1 MSSHLHDDHDHGHDH
16 AGHDHAGHGHDD
28 GPIDPPQ
35 LEAVGGGI
43 YAYIQPDGT
52 WWINNTGFIVAHDGV
67 IAIDTCAT
75 ERRTRDFLDT
85 VAAVTGAPIRV
96 LINTHHHGDHTH
108 GNYLTHPAT
117 IIGHEKCRE
126 LVIQSGISHFPGI
139 WEARD
144 WGEIH
149 LAPPMV
155 TFTDRVDVWS
165 GDLKLEVHYIG
176 SPAHTTND
184 AVVWIPERGV
194 LFSGDLVFNN
204 GMPFVVMGSVSGSR
218 LAIARLRSFGA
229 RTIVPGHGPVC
240 DPGILDSLDRYF
252 AFVQS
257 LATEAVSA
265 GITPLEAARGADV
278 GEFAHLS
285 DGERLAGNLHRAM
298 FEARGGEPG
307 ATMDL
312 APVIGDM
319 ITLNGGKPL
328 RCRV

>member
-1 MSSHLHDDHDHGHDH
+1 MSSHLHDDHDHGYGH

-28 GPIDPPQ
+28 GPIDPPH
-35 LEAVGGGI
+35 LEAVGEGI

-184 AVVWIPERGV
+184 GAAPHTLRYSASSPPAVRTFMP
-194 LFSGDLVFNN
+194 LTSASDLT
-204 GMPFVVMGSVSGSR
+204 G
-218 LAIARLRSFGA
+218 LR
-229 RTIVPGHGPVC
+229 
-240 DPGILDSLDRYF
+240 
-252 AFVQS
+252 
-257 LATEAVSA
+257 
-265 GITPLEAARGADV
+265 ITML
-278 GEFAHLS
+278 
-285 DGERLAGNLHRAM
+285 
-298 FEARGGEPG
+298 RGG
-307 ATMDL
+307 
-312 APVIGDM
+312 
-319 ITLNGGKPL
+319 
-328 RCRV
+328 